1 MLLAVSFAVGPSL
14 SRLVASLTFVLAVHA
29 YAVGDR
35 VMLQGVAGG
44 VKMDVLAVGVVSTT
58 FRNAETGIP
67 VVIGNDI
74 LATMPVANLTR
85 AVISICVLRVKVP
98 GSCTGVQLQALRE
111 WLVGYC
117 KDHPAEWAQSP
128 NVFVEGV
135 GAGDDGTISIM
146 LWMRFLR
153 PPSQGLRFAAART
166 ELWMALSDKFKA
178 WDFHFARP
186 TLPIASVS
194 AQLSPSAVGLG
205 DGAVGG
211 EIEAPHR

>member
-1 MLLAVSFAVGPSL
+1 MRHGIQEVDGAITSDFPYLGAVRPGRCQRCCWLSPLLLARPCHAWWRPS
-14 SRLVASLTFVLAVHA
+14 
-29 YAVGDR
+29 
-35 VMLQGVAGG
+35 
-44 VKMDVLAVGVVSTT
+44 
-58 FRNAETGIP
+58 P
-67 VVIGNDI
+67 
-74 LATMPVANLTR
+74 
-85 AVISICVLRVKVP
+85 
-98 GSCTGVQLQALRE
+98 SCWLCMRMTWGTGVQLQALRE